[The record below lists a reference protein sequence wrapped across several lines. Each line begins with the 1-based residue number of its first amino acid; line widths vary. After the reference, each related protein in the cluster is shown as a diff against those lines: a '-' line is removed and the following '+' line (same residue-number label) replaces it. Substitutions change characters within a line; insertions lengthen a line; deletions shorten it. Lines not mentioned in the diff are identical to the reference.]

1 MPVGT
6 AIPERSI
13 QLKHLAFNIKTA
25 AGGASG
31 TPTFTASP
39 AKYKAIA
46 AEDINAGD
54 PIWIDDSG
62 NAYLA
67 DTDYSVN
74 DRPCMAIAFSEA
86 ATGSELE
93 YIYDGEITIEGA
105 THTANSSVFLDG
117 SALSTTPPTLSSDT
131 YLQEIGRAITS
142 ERILINIGRAYK
154 STL

>member
-6 AIPERSI
+6 PIPERSI
-13 QLKHLAFNIKTA
+13 QLKHLAFNLKTA
-25 AGGASG
+25 VSGGSG
-31 TPTFTASP
+31 QAFTASP

-46 AEDINAGD
+46 AEDITAGE
-54 PIWIDDSG
+54 PIWLDDSG

-67 DTDYSVN
+67 DSDYSVN
-74 DRPCMAIAFSEA
+74 ERPCMAIAFSEA
-86 ATGSELE
+86 DTGSELE

-105 THTANSSVFLDG
+105 THTANRSVFLDG
-117 SALSTTPPTLSSDT
+117 SALSTTPPTMASDT

-154 STL
+154 SAL